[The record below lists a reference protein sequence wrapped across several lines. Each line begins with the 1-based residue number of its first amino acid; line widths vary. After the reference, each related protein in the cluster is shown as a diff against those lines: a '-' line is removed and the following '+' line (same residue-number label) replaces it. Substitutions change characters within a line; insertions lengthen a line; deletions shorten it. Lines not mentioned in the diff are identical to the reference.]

1 MTGVQ
6 TCALPISKATQQ
18 TNAYLAERKVPG
30 GGHAGVA
37 ETAQIM
43 FLDGAKGI
51 RKDKLTAAKGQ
62 PEPATGISGDPSPA
76 TAEMGKVFL
85 DYKIADAVEQI
96 KKSLAAP
103 PK

>member
-1 MTGVQ
+1 M
-6 TCALPISKATQQ
+6 
-18 TNAYLAERKVPG
+18 
-30 GGHAGVA
+30 A
-37 ETAQIM
+37 ETAQIL
-43 FLDGAKGI
+43 FLEGGKWI
-51 RKDKLTAAKGQ
+51 RKDKLTVAKGQ
-62 PEPATGISGDPSPA
+62 PEPATGINGDPSPA